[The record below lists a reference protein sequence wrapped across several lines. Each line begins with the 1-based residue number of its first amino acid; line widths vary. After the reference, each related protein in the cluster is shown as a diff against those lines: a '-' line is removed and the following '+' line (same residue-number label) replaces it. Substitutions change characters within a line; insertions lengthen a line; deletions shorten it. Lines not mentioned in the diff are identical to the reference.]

1 MGYKSPMTDSHAG
14 KPVERGGDSNRLS
27 DQASRFLSDRR
38 HWRNILYV
46 AAGGYGVALAWWSWQ
61 HQAELAAFALE
72 NQLPASGGPRMVA
85 LLGSAAVAVII
96 WLMLALLG
104 ARLLR
109 MRLAATLGKLSALF
123 LAATLLAFL
132 PILAVDGIE
141 TDHVWLTYCLV
152 AGMALIGGMAAWE
165 FAAWRPRVQPSS
177 HKNAGLIVTAVLAT
191 AYAGFMAALT
201 LARHASF
208 LTHAYDLGIQDQ
220 AFATILSRGYPLVTL
235 YGETPV
241 NQFGDHFTPI
251 YYLLAPLYAL
261 VGDARALLIIQA
273 LVLGLAALP
282 VYLLAQRLLRD
293 PGQAVGVALAA
304 SFLLHPALHGVNTFD
319 FHEIALALFL
329 LLWALYFLE
338 SSRYG
343 LMLVFLALAML
354 TKEEVSLTTAAI
366 GLYLLLFRGQIRLG
380 LLVSGA
386 SLVYFLA
393 VNNVIMPALGG
404 GPDLSRF
411 AGLTPSDDSSLL
423 ALLGGILGNPV
434 HAFSYAFLNPG
445 KLAFLALLFLP
456 VIFSPLWARSRWLTA
471 APAFAVALFS
481 VVPSQYSIDYHYP
494 AIMLPFVYYLAAAGL
509 AHIRWW
515 RVRPAAV
522 AVAILVASLAMNWQ
536 YGWLWGKRYQPP
548 PEMATH
554 RQAIVS
560 LLEAIPPQASV
571 SAMSDL
577 APHLSN
583 RERIYLLPV
592 IAEAE
597 FILFDSDP
605 GANFW
610 PFGSIDP
617 RGEAVAYLLP
627 HLVSG
632 DYGLVREEDGVLLLQ
647 RGHDTSANPQAIA
660 TMLSATY
667 PAAALASVDHVQEL
681 ADPQAS
687 QGVARVSQGKPP
699 GQEDDVGLLFGPYA
713 QMQPGRY
720 RVTYRLKLAEP
731 GLAGRVATIDVFSH
745 AAGGPLASADLDAAQ
760 FLTPGRYQDFA
771 VEFEIEEPLSSV
783 EFRVLHSGLGTLAVD
798 VVQVTFLPDGL
809 PGE

>member
-1 MGYKSPMTDSHAG
+1 MGYKSYMADSHAG
-14 KPVERGGDSNRLS
+14 IPTEPGGDSNRLS
-27 DQASRFLSDRR
+27 DQAWRFLSDRG

-46 AAGGYGVALAWWSWQ
+46 AAGGYGAALAWWSWQ
-61 HQAELAAFALE
+61 HQAELAAFTLD
-72 NQLPASGGPRMVA
+72 NQLPAGGGPRMVA
-85 LLGSAAVAVII
+85 LLGSAAVAVLI
-96 WLMLALLG
+96 WLIFALLG
-104 ARLLR
+104 VKLFRIRLD
-109 MRLAATLGKLSALF
+109 AALGKLSALF

-132 PILAVDGIE
+132 PVLAIDGIE

-152 AGMALIGGMAAWE
+152 AGMALIGGLATWE
-165 FAAWRPRVQPSS
+165 FEAWRSQVHPSGHS
-177 HKNAGLIVTAVLAT
+177 NTGLIVTALLAM
-191 AYAGFMAALT
+191 AYAVFMAVLT
-201 LARHASF
+201 LSRHASF

-235 YGETPV
+235 YGDTPV

-282 VYLLAQRLLRD
+282 VYLLAQQLLRAS
-293 PGQAVGVALAA
+293 GQAVGVALAA

-343 LMLVFLALAML
+343 LMLIFLALAML

-366 GLYLLLFRGQIRLG
+366 GLYLLFSRRQMRLG
-380 LLVSGA
+380 LLVSGV
-386 SLVYFLA
+386 SLVYFGL
-393 VNNVIMPALGG
+393 VNNVVMPALGG

-411 AGLTPSDDSSLL
+411 AGLTPTEDSGLL
-423 ALLGGILGNPV
+423 ALLAGVVGNPV
-434 HAFSYAFLNPG
+434 HAFTYAFLNPG
-445 KLAFLALLFLP
+445 KLTFLALLFLP
-456 VIFSPLWARSRWLTA
+456 VIFSPLWARARWLTA
-471 APAFAVALFS
+471 VPAFAVALFS

-509 AHIRWW
+509 MHIRWW
-515 RVRPAAV
+515 RARPAAV

-548 PEMATH
+548 PEMDAH
-554 RQAIVS
+554 RQAIVA
-560 LLEAIPPQASV
+560 LLQAIPPQASV

-583 RERIYLLPV
+583 RERVYLLPV

-605 GANFW
+605 AANFW

-617 RGEAVAYLLP
+617 RGEAIAYLLP

-632 DYGLVREEDGVLLLQ
+632 DYGLVREADGVLLLQ

-660 TMLSATY
+660 TLLSAAY

-687 QGVARVSQGKPP
+687 QEVARVSQGKPP

-745 AAGGPLASADLDAAQ
+745 AVGGPLASADLDATQ
-760 FLTPGRYQDFA
+760 FLVPGQYQDF
-771 VEFEIEEPLSSV
+771 VVDLEIREPLSAV
-783 EFRVLHSGLGTLAVD
+783 EYRVLHSGLGTLSAD
-798 VVQVTFLPDGL
+798 DIQVAFLGSLDN
-809 PGE
+809 